1 MPAPSH
7 LQCSICGTHY
17 HPAEVMYTC
26 PLDGGNLTVCLDVEA
41 VQAVASPHSISAQPD
56 RSVWRYLPLLPVK
69 SVPSQPGPLR
79 SLGNTPF
86 FHATRLGE
94 ALGLSQLWLKDDGQL
109 PTGSFK
115 DRASSLIVQ
124 RAIEQGIDRIVTAST
139 GNAGVALAGMAAAA
153 SGVRAVIYLPKSAPQ
168 AKIAQLMVYGA
179 EIHLVDGNY
188 DAAFEL
194 SLKVCAENGWYCRN
208 TGYNPYTTE
217 GKKTTSFEICE
228 QFTLQATGQSLV
240 DGRWLAPDR
249 VFVSVGDG
257 NIISGVQKGF
267 RDLYDLGWISHIPKL
282 MGIQAEGSAAIAN
295 AFFAGNE
302 NIQPVNAQTLADSIS
317 ADLPRDGLRALR
329 AVTHTHGAYLTVSD
343 DEILQAQV
351 RLARQSGVY
360 AEPAASTAFA
370 GLLKAQQTGQIG
382 KDEHIVVL
390 LTGNGLKDVR
400 ATLQAVEKFGR

>member
-17 HPAEVMYTC
+17 RPEAVLYTC
-26 PLDGGNLTVCLDVEA
+26 PRDGGNLTVCLDVDA
-41 VQAVASPHSISAQPD
+41 VQAVASPHSISSNPD

-69 SVPSQPGPLR
+69 NVPSQPGPLR

-94 ALGLSQLWLKDDGQL
+94 SLGLSQLWLKDDGQL

-194 SLKVCAENGWYCRN
+194 SLKICTENGWYCRN

-228 QFTLQATGQSLV
+228 QFTLQVNGQPLV

-267 RDLYDLGWISHIPKL
+267 RDLYDLGWISHMPKL
-282 MGIQAEGSAAIAN
+282 MGVQAEGSAAIAN

-302 NIQPVNAQTLADSIS
+302 NIQPVHAQTVADSIS

-329 AVTHTHGAYLTVSD
+329 AVTHTNGAYLTVSD

-370 GLLKAQQTGQIG
+370 GLVKAHQTGQIE

-400 ATLQAVEKFGR
+400 ATMQAVEKFGG